1 MSTERQFNDVLKEI
15 NAAFAEVNKK
25 VTKLQEQVNT
35 KEAPSAS
42 KKPRLKA
49 S

>member
-1 MSTERQFNDVLKEI
+1 MITERQFNDVLKQI
-15 NAAFAEVNKK
+15 NEAFKDVNKK
-25 VTKLQEQVNT
+25 VDKLQEQVNT

-42 KKPRLKA
+42 KKTRPKT

>member
-1 MSTERQFNDVLKEI
+1 MITERQFNDVLKQI
-15 NAAFAEVNKK
+15 NEAFKEVNKK
-25 VTKLQEQVNT
+25 VDKLQEQVNT

-42 KKPRLKA
+42 KKTRPMT